1 MVSEDANFID
11 LACLLKITPDTL
23 LERFGSAINSSFFDA
38 SNIAGTLKQKGL
50 IDFSSNYPGPNG
62 MMLTDAAKA
71 LIAEANAK
79 GAEPFDTLDESI
91 LNQLSGGKRAP
102 VELGATL
109 NLRPKDLA
117 LRLYKLYKQNY
128 LLYELKSGS
137 VELMLTENGFLKAS
151 AATNANLLPGQ
162 QKQQQ
167 AIGAQ
172 GAVAKTAEQPA
183 QAQMNDQDQQMINQ
197 IESQQKKRKAGRK
210 AMIAILIVIVIV
222 FAYLLYYRGY
232 I

>member
-1 MVSEDANFID
+1 MVSEDVNFID
-11 LACLLKITPDTL
+11 LASILKITPDTV
-23 LERFGSAINSSFFDA
+23 LERFGSVINSSFFDA

-62 MMLTDAAKA
+62 MVLTDAAKA

-79 GAEPFDTLDESI
+79 GGEPFDTLDESI

-102 VELGATL
+102 AELGTTL

-151 AATNANLLPGQ
+151 AAVNASLLPGQ

-167 AIGAQ
+167 AAGAQ
-172 GAVAKTAEQPA
+172 QAVPA
-183 QAQMNDQDQQMINQ
+183 QAGQTGQQTTDQEQQMINQ
-197 IESQQKKRKAGRK
+197 IQSQQKVKGLNKNVK
-210 AMIAILIVIVIV
+210 IAIIIVLVI
-222 FAYLLYYRGY
+222 AIMYLLYYKGY